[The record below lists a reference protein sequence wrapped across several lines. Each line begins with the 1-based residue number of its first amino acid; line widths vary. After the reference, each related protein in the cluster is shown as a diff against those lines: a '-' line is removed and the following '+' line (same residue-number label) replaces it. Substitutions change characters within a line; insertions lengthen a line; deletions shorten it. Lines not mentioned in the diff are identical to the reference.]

1 MRPTKIKRKKRQAQS
16 TSFCFH
22 PSLFVIKEKY
32 FTSRFFNITKW
43 LHKPQNWNFVLFSS
57 RFLHFSRQPN
67 RLQTEENISYLHFV
81 PRYKTNGLQ
90 FYIFFIFTRHKL
102 YYSNR
107 NNQSTDFKFPF
118 LFHSV
123 PFLINQAGHKP
134 NKAQKI
140 KPKPDPLGRKSRPTM
155 LSNTDDFPELCIHMK
170 TYLK

>member
-43 LHKPQNWNFVLFSS
+43 LHKPQNLNFVLFSS
-57 RFLHFSRQPN
+57 VPSTFLGN
-67 RLQTEENISYLHFV
+67 QTDYKLKKIFHISILFLV
-81 PRYKTNGLQ
+81 IKRTDFNSTS
-90 FYIFFIFTRHKL
+90 IFIFTRHKL